1 MHYTAWYH
9 RIARW
14 LHLPC
19 FISRC
24 FVKYIVSEY
33 VSGHSGAPLL
43 SNSLQVHSSLG
54 VPKLNNLPADVFS
67 QSIFCNH
74 FSLSYLFEL
83 KSQAVQIMQLTEV
96 AQADAGWWW
105 GGVGRRIY
113 QVINNAIPWE
123 IFQSR
128 FSGCAFLS
136 QCLKISALRIMKLG
150 RRVMLPCG
158 KWILEGGRGR
168 KPLRTWSVSL
178 QIYWWHRMR
187 GAHAFALNYILLH
200 RLIHPDRFSLFQFA

>member
-1 MHYTAWYH
+1 MCLSLPYMWYQRIVRQLQLQCNASSQGVPSNISSLPICLWFIELKQYTMHYTAWYH
-9 RIARW
+9 RIACW

-96 AQADAGWWW
+96 AKADAGWWW
-105 GGVGRRIY
+105 WGVGRRIY

-128 FSGCAFLS
+128 FSYMHFY
-136 QCLKISALRIMKLG
+136 R
-150 RRVMLPCG
+150 
-158 KWILEGGRGR
+158 
-168 KPLRTWSVSL
+168 SV
-178 QIYWWHRMR
+178 WR
-187 GAHAFALNYILLH
+187 
-200 RLIHPDRFSLFQFA
+200 